1 MFAVDS
7 SAEWPVVVYEAEG
20 SFVRQRTSSMS
31 KEIARSCAQ
40 PVRLEA
46 RPAGLLQWCRA
57 GQDSDELRLISIPE
71 GKVTVLAT
79 GTVASWSAD
88 VSPDGRSVAAFRLGG
103 CPMPAAT
110 CQTRAVLI
118 DVVTKTERE
127 LLPSAGH
134 HGATLEWT
142 ALGLTLFQP
151 ECSDGPCAGADRAG
165 TFVWDGSAFKKWSDL
180 RLVAKSGDWTLLER
194 LTSFGREP
202 RATIIRGPQG
212 ERELSAGHALAI
224 SSNGETLVWQ
234 PGPALLIRYAPDG
247 RMLWQA
253 SLAGEVTRVIGI
265 DALLAWSPTNKV
277 EIYDLRR
284 MLRFTPS
291 LVSSTIAAVAR

>member
-1 MFAVDS
+1 VDS

-20 SFVRQRTSSMS
+20 SIIRQRTASTA
-31 KEIARSCAQ
+31 KEVARSCAQ

-46 RPAGLLQWCRA
+46 RPAGLLQWCLT
-57 GQDSDELRLISIPE
+57 GQDSSELRLVSVPD
-71 GKVTVLAT
+71 GGVTVLAT
-79 GTVASWSAD
+79 GTMASWSAD
-88 VSPDGRSVAAFRLGG
+88 VSPDGRSVAAFRLGA

-127 LLPSAGH
+127 LLPSGGH

-151 ECSDGPCAGADRAG
+151 QCSDGPCAGADRAG

-180 RLVAKSGDWTLLER
+180 RFVAKSGDWTLLER

-212 ERELSAGHALAI
+212 DRELSAGHALAI
-224 SSNGETLVWQ
+224 ASNGETLVWQ

-253 SLAGEVTRVIGI
+253 SLAGEVTRVIGL

-291 LVSSTIAAVAR
+291 LVSSTIAAIAR